1 MGKNRQHRMR
11 GAVLPALLLLFA
23 AAVAGCAKI
32 GKKPGTPKLETI
44 PLEADTMQLETG
56 EDTDVEETG
65 IASSL
70 PSFTTSTGVPA
81 EGMEKLNE
89 IAESAEKDYQVD
101 LSSDKKLMMIHTDE
115 STSDSYLQA
124 TYYQTEYVTTLTG
137 RVKQTRNLCSL
148 AYQIADDTPIT
159 AVEALDSTGIT
170 GVELSQK
177 VSDGYTALGLSGS
190 LHSTNMQGF
199 ALDDDGNVTKIYM
212 KLEIDDGGEDYDEA
226 FYVFDPATETMT
238 ALSWPKDLGAAEFD
252 PAAVQSEHTAAQGK

>member
-1 MGKNRQHRMR
+1 MGKNRQHRKL
-11 GAVLPALLLLFA
+11 GAVLPAFLLIFA
-23 AAVAGCAKI
+23 AAMTGCAKT
-32 GKKPGTPKLETI
+32 GKKPGTPKLDTI
-44 PLEADTMQLETG
+44 SLEADTMQLETR
-56 EDTDVEETG
+56 EDATVEKTG

-70 PSFTTSTGVPA
+70 PSFTTSTGVPT

-89 IAESAEKDYQVD
+89 IVESAEKDYQVD

-115 STSDSYLQA
+115 STVDSYLQA

-137 RVKQTRNLCSL
+137 RVKETRNLCSL
-148 AYQIADDTPIT
+148 AYRISDDTPIT

-177 VSDGYTALGLSGS
+177 VSDGYAALGLSGS

-199 ALDDDGNVTKIYM
+199 ELDESGKVTKIYM
-212 KLEIDDGGEDYDEA
+212 KLEIDDGGEDYEEA

-238 ALSWPKDLGAAEFD
+238 ELSWPGDLSGAEFD
-252 PAAVQSEHTAAQGK
+252 PDAVQSETSQNQKK